1 MDSSLFWCITGII
14 GGAIISFIISYFFY
28 FKGLTRKRLTYDIKT
43 FSIVSNKVN
52 QIKGLE
58 VKYNSTEIE
67 NLYASTITIKNI
79 GNSVVKEQDLVPLCP
94 ISLSTSG
101 QFLKAKMECVES
113 KPSNKITKYDFSFQE
128 NNNIYNY
135 IKFNFDYIP
144 KKAIIT
150 YSVFHTGN
158 ITFNGD
164 LIDGEIVTPSENQ
177 KQKRIKNILHNI
189 ITSIICAILASLIS
203 YFFFNTGGANH

>member
-1 MDSSLFWCITGII
+1 MNSNLFWCIVGIM
-14 GGAIISFIISYFFY
+14 GGAIFSFIISSLFY

-58 VKYNSTEIE
+58 VKYNSIEIE
-67 NLYASTITIKNI
+67 NLYTSTITIKNI
-79 GNSVVKEQDLVPLCP
+79 GNSVVKQQDLVPSCP

-101 QFLKAKMECVES
+101 QFLNSKMEVIES
-113 KPSNKITKYDFSFQE
+113 RPLNKKTRYNLSFETK
-128 NNNIYNY
+128 NNICNY

-150 YSVFHTGN
+150 YSIFHTGD
-158 ITFNGD
+158 IIFNGD
-164 LIDGEIVTPSENQ
+164 LMEGDVVTPSENQ
-177 KQKRIKNILHNI
+177 QRRKIFNILINI
-189 ITSIICAILASLIS
+189 LSIISGILTTLLCTH
-203 YFFFNTGGANH
+203 FFN

>member
-1 MDSSLFWCITGII
+1 MNSNLFWCIVGIM
-14 GGAIISFIISYFFY
+14 GGAIFSFIISSLFY

-58 VKYNSTEIE
+58 VKYNSIEIE
-67 NLYASTITIKNI
+67 NLYTSTITIKNI
-79 GNSVVKEQDLVPLCP
+79 GNSVVKQQVLVPSCP

-101 QFLKAKMECVES
+101 QFLNSKMEVIES
-113 KPSNKITKYDFSFQE
+113 RPLNKKTRYNLSFETK
-128 NNNIYNY
+128 NNICNY

-150 YSVFHTGN
+150 YSIFHTGD
-158 ITFNGD
+158 IIFNGD
-164 LIDGEIVTPSENQ
+164 LMEGDVVTPSENQ
-177 KQKRIKNILHNI
+177 QRRKIFNILINI
-189 ITSIICAILASLIS
+189 LSIISGILTTLLCTH
-203 YFFFNTGGANH
+203 FFN